1 VTTTGTAAGTAKATF
16 LARLRSAIGPG
27 APPPQ
32 RAFAAVERPPD
43 VVPVWSS
50 PTASLAERWVSAF
63 AALGGHVHRTGPDG
77 VSAAIAAAT
86 AGRGPVLV
94 DGRFARR
101 IDPGSP
107 TGGASP
113 DEGGSPD
120 LQAWMFW
127 PACGLEAAATAM
139 VGVVEATAGIAAT
152 GTIVVD
158 SDRTGRLVSLLPR
171 VGVFVLREAD
181 IVALTGDLLRPHA
194 ERWPGGPPTNVV
206 LVTGPSRSGDIEMR
220 LVVGVHGP
228 GEVHAVLVEESA
240 PT

>member
-1 VTTTGTAAGTAKATF
+1 MSADVTSAGTAKAAF

-43 VVPVWSS
+43 VVPVWTS
-50 PTASLAERWVSAF
+50 PAAPLGERWAAAF
-63 AALGGHVHRTGPDG
+63 EALGGHVHRTRPDG
-77 VSAAIAAAT
+77 VDDAITDAV

-94 DGRFARR
+94 DERFAWR
-101 IDPGSP
+101 IDGESLDERASLDERGWLEWPGS
-107 TGGASP
+107 GI
-113 DEGGSPD
+113 
-120 LQAWMFW
+120 
-127 PACGLEAAATAM
+127 EAAATAM

-181 IVALTGDLLRPHA
+181 IVPLTGDILRAHGD
-194 ERWPGGPPTNVV
+194 RWPGGPPTNVV
-206 LVTGPSRSGDIEMR
+206 FVTGPSRSGDIEMR

-228 GEVHAVLVEESA
+228 GEVHAVLVEG
-240 PT
+240 